1 MMKEIKV
8 RVNLNT
14 GKSTV
19 IRERIITE
27 DLHGTDAYC
36 EHIIELLEENSLF
49 PAPGDGPCQMPF
61 IIN

>member
-1 MMKEIKV
+1 MMKEVKV

-19 IRERIITE
+19 IRERIIAE

-36 EHIIELLEENSLF
+36 EHIIELLEENNLF
-49 PAPGDGPCQMPF
+49 PAPVDGLCQIPI

>member
-1 MMKEIKV
+1 MMKEVKV

-19 IRERIITE
+19 ISENIVDE

-36 EHIIELLEENSLF
+36 EHIIKLLEENNLF
-49 PAPGDGPCQMPF
+49 SAPVDDFWQTPF
-61 IIN
+61 IVN